1 MALDPI
7 TIATLG
13 GAAVQGL
20 GSLFS
25 ARSARKAEMRAKR
38 QERRRR
44 TEMNRLRDIYA
55 DIDTSNPFLN
65 MENTFEDLTVNQQA
79 AEFQAQQFQQSQANV
94 LNALRGS
101 AGSSG
106 IAALAQ
112 SLAQQGQLA
121 AQRSSA
127 DIASQEQA
135 NQRLAAQQA
144 ASIQAS
150 ERRGE
155 LISRQQQRDQ
165 TGTLLGIEQQRA
177 AAARQQRINAR
188 KARLDAISGG
198 LSGVIGT
205 LTTGAE
211 AGVFDNV
218 FGGGSQPAIA
228 NTVIADSSG
237 NYAGGTLGSILNPSI
252 FQ

>member
-1 MALDPI
+1 MTFDPI

-20 GSLFS
+20 GSLFG

-38 QERRRR
+38 QERKKRA
-44 TEMNRLRDIYA
+44 EMNRLRDIYA

-101 AGSSG
+101 AGGSG

-121 AQRSSA
+121 AQRASA

-135 NQRLAAQQA
+135 NQRSAAQQA
-144 ASIQAS
+144 ANIQTL

-165 TGTLLGIEQQRA
+165 VGTLLGMSQSEA
-177 AAARQQRINAR
+177 AAARNQRAIAQQ
-188 KARLDAISGG
+188 ARLDAISSG
-198 LSGVIGT
+198 LSGGLQI
-205 LTTGAE
+205 LTSGME
-211 AGVFDNV
+211 AGAFKK
-218 FGGGSQPAIA
+218 
-228 NTVIADSSG
+228 
-237 NYAGGTLGSILNPSI
+237 
-252 FQ
+252 

>member
-1 MALDPI
+1 MTFDPI

-20 GSLFS
+20 GSLFG

-38 QERRRR
+38 QERKKRA
-44 TEMNRLRDIYA
+44 EMNRLRDIYA

-101 AGSSG
+101 AGGSG

-121 AQRSSA
+121 AQRASA

-135 NQRLAAQQA
+135 NQRSAAQQA
-144 ASIQAS
+144 ANIQTL

-165 TGTLLGIEQQRA
+165 VGTLLGMSQSEA
-177 AAARQQRINAR
+177 AAARNKRAIAQQ
-188 KARLDAISGG
+188 ARLDAISSG
-198 LSGVIGT
+198 LSGGLQI
-205 LTTGAE
+205 LTSGME
-211 AGVFDNV
+211 AGAFKK
-218 FGGGSQPAIA
+218 
-228 NTVIADSSG
+228 
-237 NYAGGTLGSILNPSI
+237 
-252 FQ
+252 